1 MKPLC
6 FVLMPFASKVDADN
20 RTINFDVIYQEII
33 EPAVIKAGM
42 EPMRAD
48 LESAAG
54 IIHKPMFER
63 ILLCEYVIADLTTS
77 NPNVFYELGVRHATK
92 PHTTTMMCAYGARL
106 PFDLAPFR
114 ALNYFLDDQGK
125 PQQAAKDSDAL
136 CEMLKEKMER
146 KETDSP
152 LYQLL
157 QDYPNIQHDKTDVFR
172 EQVNYSKSI
181 KDQLTHIRRNVPAA
195 EKIHALDQLRQ
206 QLTPVDHFESGCL
219 VDLYLAYRHVGTKD
233 SFQRMVDMYTNGL
246 PEPLRRTVLVREQY
260 AFALNR
266 VGRWQDAVE
275 ILEELVRANGGSSET
290 YGLLGRV
297 YKDRWSN
304 FIKNNDV
311 VEARGWLIKA
321 IDAYRKGFECD
332 WRDSYPGVNFV
343 TLQTL
348 AGDPD
353 TDFESMVHVVY
364 YSALRQHNKEKDY
377 WSAATLL
384 ELAFIQRDEK
394 KCFHYL
400 TEALPLV
407 RDVWEPQTTANNL
420 KMLLESHQK
429 LQLAMDWQQ
438 RIIEAL
444 EKKGGA

>member
-1 MKPLC
+1 
-6 FVLMPFASKVDADN
+6 
-20 RTINFDVIYQEII
+20 
-33 EPAVIKAGM
+33 
-42 EPMRAD
+42 
-48 LESAAG
+48 
-54 IIHKPMFER
+54 
-63 ILLCEYVIADLTTS
+63 
-77 NPNVFYELGVRHATK
+77 
-92 PHTTTMMCAYGARL
+92 
-106 PFDLAPFR
+106 
-114 ALNYFLDDQGK
+114 
-125 PQQAAKDSDAL
+125 
-136 CEMLKEKMER
+136 
-146 KETDSP
+146 
-152 LYQLL
+152 LL